1 MAREIRRVV
10 VLGAN
15 GAMGSGSGAVFAAA
29 GIPTMFLARSRDK
42 AEAGRKRAES
52 MVKSTAI
59 SKFIEVGSYDEL
71 EAEVAKADLVFEAVA
86 EDLEVKREVFAR
98 VDAARKADSIIA
110 TVSSGLSIAAMC
122 AGQSDGFRRHFLGI
136 HFFNP
141 PNVIVGCEL
150 IGHAGTDPAVMAFV
164 RELLAGPLGREVVE
178 TSDTPAFCGNRV
190 GFKVLNEVAQLAEEH
205 GVAFIDALI
214 GPHTGRAMAPLVTVD
229 FVGWDVHRA
238 IVDNLHA
245 NTRDEAHAAFALP
258 GYMASL
264 MDAGHLGNKT
274 PAKGGFYRT
283 EGKGKD
289 AVRLVL
295 DARTR
300 DYRPLA
306 EVAVPLPPF
315 VAQMK
320 AQIRVGRYRAAMDAM
335 DAGTGAAADLMR
347 KVVLGYV
354 SYGLSRV
361 GEVVARPRDVD
372 RIMGFGFNWA
382 PPSVLVDAIGA
393 RRTIGLLDRAG
404 LLVPRVVVEAAEKN
418 LNLFDEPEVDRGRFF
433 VAA

>member
-1 MAREIRRVV
+1 MARAIRNVV

-29 GIPTMFLARSRDK
+29 GIPTVFLARSADK
-42 AEAGRKRAES
+42 AAAGRSRAEK

-59 SKFIEVGSYDEL
+59 SRLIRVGSYDDL
-71 EAEVAKADLVFEAVA
+71 EREVAAADLVFEAVA
-86 EDLEVKREVFAR
+86 EDLAIKRALFGR
-98 VDAARKADSIIA
+98 VDAVRKPDAIVA

-122 AGQSDGFRRHFLGI
+122 ADASDGLRRHFLGV

-150 IGHAGTDPAVMAFV
+150 IPHAGTDPAVVAFV
-164 RELLAGPLGREVVE
+164 RELLAGPLGREVIE
-178 TSDTPAFCGNRV
+178 TTDTPAFCGNRV

-205 GVAFIDALI
+205 GVAFMDALI
-214 GPHTGRAMAPLVTVD
+214 GPHTGRAMTPLATVD
-229 FVGWDVHRA
+229 FVGWDVHAA

-245 NTRDEAHAAFALP
+245 HTRDEAHAAFALP
-258 GYMASL
+258 AYMRTMIA
-264 MDAGHLGNKT
+264 AGHLGDKT
-274 PAKGGFYRT
+274 RDRGGFFRT
-283 EGKGKD
+283 DGKGKD

-295 DARTR
+295 DPRSG
-300 DYRPLA
+300 DYRPVA
-306 EVAVPLPPF
+306 ETAVALPP
-315 VAQMK
+315 VVGAMK
-320 AQIRVGRYRAAMDAM
+320 AAIRVGRYRAAMDAM
-335 DAGTGAAADLMR
+335 CEADGAAAELLR
-347 KVVLGYV
+347 RVVLGYV

-361 GEVVARPRDVD
+361 GEVVERARDVD

-393 RRTIGLLDRAG
+393 RRTVGLLERG
-404 LLVPRVVVEAAEKN
+404 RLPVPRVVIEAAERN
-418 LNLFDEPEVDRGRFF
+418 LHLFDEPEVDRGRFF